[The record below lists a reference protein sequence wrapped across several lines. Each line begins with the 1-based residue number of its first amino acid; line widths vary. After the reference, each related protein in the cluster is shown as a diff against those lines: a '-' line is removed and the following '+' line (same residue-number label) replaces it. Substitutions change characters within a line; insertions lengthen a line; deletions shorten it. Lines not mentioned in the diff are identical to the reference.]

1 MFAFY
6 FGDENPRPERA
17 GGEPPP
23 LRGPLRFDGL
33 EWDVRSLLLTLGA
46 ASGAPTKKKQRQ
58 RQMQKRR
65 QWPRLRKFQI
75 SDLRFEI
82 GNGDGESKFKN
93 STRKNGAWG
102 TQKDKTKDKNQMQM
116 QIPHP

>member
-82 GNGDGESKFKN
+82 GNGDGESRTPRAK
-93 STRKNGAWG
+93 TAHGAPRKIK
-102 TQKDKTKDKNQMQM
+102 QKT
-116 QIPHP
+116 